1 MKFLRKEFFYKIIF
15 SLSVSFFLFFLSKS
29 NVDWLEFWGFLSIPA
44 SDPFSDFK
52 ALNIFLSYKEL
63 GFNPYLRNPYSDSV
77 HSVLIYPSIWL
88 HIVDY
93 LKLNIPLNFEIA
105 VIVILL
111 IYFFILADLFY
122 RLQNKYCKY
131 LLVVFLFSSSN
142 FLLVERLNVEIILF
156 CLIYFA
162 IISRNFINQ
171 LIFYSLALI
180 LKIFPLFSIFMFIEK
195 KKQLFMALIF
205 SIFYLFI
212 IREEITLIK
221 ANIIEY
227 ALIFAYGSLS
237 ISKAIYFYSTKFNFI
252 INEDNYFIF
261 KNLISFV
268 IGLSALIII
277 ITNLNLKK
285 KAISTISDKEK
296 MFLVGAGIYIGT
308 FITSANIDYRLIFLV
323 FTLPV
328 ILNYE
333 KQSLKI
339 IYIIC
344 LIICFNSLLFE
355 GGNPYSLIYF
365 IKAFFIYLM
374 KFIIFFIDCYFF
386 GMICSKFI
394 SINFRSLKNF

>member
-15 SLSVSFFLFFLSKS
+15 SLSISFFLFFLSKS
-29 NVDWLEFWGFLSIPA
+29 NVDWLEFWRFLSIPA

-63 GFNPYLRNPYSDSV
+63 GFNQYLRNPYSDSV

-131 LLVVFLFSSSN
+131 LLLIFLFSSSN

-156 CLIYFA
+156 CLIYLA
-162 IISRNFINQ
+162 IISRNFLSQ
-171 LIFYSLALI
+171 FIFYSSALI

-195 KKQLFMALIF
+195 KKQFFMALIF

-212 IREEITLIK
+212 IREEIILIK

-237 ISKAIYFYSTKFNFI
+237 ISKAIYFYSTKFNYI

-261 KNLISFV
+261 
-268 IGLSALIII
+268 
-277 ITNLNLKK
+277 TNLNLKK
-285 KAISTISDKEK
+285 KATNTISDKEK

-344 LIICFNSLLFE
+344 LITCFNSLFFE

-374 KFIIFFIDCYFF
+374 KFIIFFTNCYFF

>member
-15 SLSVSFFLFFLSKS
+15 SLSISFFLFFLSKS
-29 NVDWLEFWGFLSIPA
+29 NVDWLEFWRFLSIPA

-131 LLVVFLFSSSN
+131 LLLIFLFSSSN

-156 CLIYFA
+156 CLIYLA
-162 IISRNFINQ
+162 IISRNFLSQ
-171 LIFYSLALI
+171 FIFYSSALI

-195 KKQLFMALIF
+195 KKKFFMALIF
-205 SIFYLFI
+205 SIFYIFI
-212 IREEITLIK
+212 IREEIILIK

-237 ISKAIYFYSTKFNFI
+237 ISKAIYFYSTKFNYI

-285 KAISTISDKEK
+285 KATNTISDKEK

-344 LIICFNSLLFE
+344 LITCFNSLFFE

-365 IKAFFIYLM
+365 IKRGQFLQFIMILTYLFIGFF
-374 KFIIFFIDCYFF
+374 
-386 GMICSKFI
+386 
-394 SINFRSLKNF
+394 SIQLLLFMLK